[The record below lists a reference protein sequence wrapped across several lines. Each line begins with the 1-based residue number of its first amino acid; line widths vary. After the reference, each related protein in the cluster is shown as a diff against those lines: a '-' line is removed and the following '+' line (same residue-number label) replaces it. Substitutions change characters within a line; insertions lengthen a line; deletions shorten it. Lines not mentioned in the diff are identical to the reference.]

1 LEVTPEIVKLIM
13 QKANSA
19 DIKKQA
25 VKNGMITMAQDGFI
39 KAKNGITTI
48 EEIIRV
54 TKE

>member
-1 LEVTPEIVKLIM
+1 M
-13 QKANSA
+13 QKASA
-19 DIKKQA
+19 SELFQA
-25 VKNGMITMAQDGFI
+25 AKAQKMLTLFEDGII